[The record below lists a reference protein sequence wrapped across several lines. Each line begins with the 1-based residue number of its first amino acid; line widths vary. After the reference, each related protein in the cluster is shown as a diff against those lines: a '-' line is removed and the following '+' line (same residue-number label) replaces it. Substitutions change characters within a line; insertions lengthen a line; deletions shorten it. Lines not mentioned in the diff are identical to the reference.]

1 MVATGIVSVFAQ
13 RGFGRGLLLGFL
25 EAIAFPVDGED
36 LGSMHQPIHEDLLFE
51 VITRRYQQRVTI
63 LTTNKPLG
71 NGTRSSPMTLACFT
85 K

>member
-1 MVATGIVSVFAQ
+1 
-13 RGFGRGLLLGFL
+13 
-25 EAIAFPVDGED
+25 
-36 LGSMHQPIHEDLLFE
+36 MHQPIHEDLLFE